1 MYHVIVTQ
9 KSPTPQECWCGS
21 GEPYAAC
28 HNERDKQKPP
38 GLQDVIEARNKAFS
52 RRVCLH
58 PEAPTNCT
66 KVIKAHTI
74 QRGGNMSAIARD
86 GKVYCLPAD
95 LISLKDN
102 NGQLVPVLRGI
113 AQVSVIDG
121 FCGYHDAAFFS
132 PIENQPFA
140 WLEEQG
146 FLLSYR
152 ALSRELYGKQSLVYA
167 MQGIRQLDKGKSPV
181 EQYILQT
188 MADQME
194 KGASLALRDLAT
206 IKAEHDAIFKA
217 GKFAN
222 VRFYGVSLNGPP
234 EVLCSAGLTPSSGF
248 FDQPLQELSDHQ
260 AVMKFVF
267 FNVLAI
273 GGGGAVVFSWLPS
286 ADAVATQFI
295 GSLDQINEAAI
306 PDAIVRLAFNQSDN
320 LAINPAWWDS
330 LKDEDRQTLLRRARQ
345 DADPVAPRMSLVD
358 DGLRVAR
365 SVVVKKHYS

>member
-1 MYHVIVTQ
+1 LSQ
-9 KSPTPQECWCGS
+9 QSAQSNECWCGS

-28 HNERDKQKPP
+28 HLDRDKQKPP
-38 GLQDVIEARNKAFS
+38 GLQDVIDARNKAFS
-52 RRVCLH
+52 QRVCLH

-95 LISLKDN
+95 LISLRDN

-121 FCGYHDAAFFS
+121 FCGHHDAAFFS

-140 WLEEQG
+140 WTKDQS
-146 FLLSYR
+146 FLLNYR
-152 ALSRELYGKQSLVYA
+152 ALSRELYGKQSLAYA
-167 MQGIRQLDKGKSPV
+167 MAGIRQLDKGKSPF
-181 EQYILQT
+181 EQYMLQT
-188 MADQME
+188 MADQMA

-206 IKAEHDAIFKA
+206 IKGEHDTIFKT
-217 GKFAN
+217 GDFAD
-222 VRFYGVSLNGPP
+222 VRFYGVSLNSPP
-234 EVLCSAGLTPSSGF
+234 EVLCSAGLTPSHDF
-248 FDQPLQELSDHQ
+248 ADRPLQKLSDHH
-260 AVMKFVF
+260 AIMKFVF
-267 FNVLAI
+267 FNTLAI
-273 GGGGAVVFSWLPS
+273 DGGGAAVFSCLPS

-295 GSLDQINEAAI
+295 GSLDQISDAAI

-320 LAINPAWWDS
+320 LAINPVWWDS
-330 LKDEDRQTLLRRARQ
+330 LKEDERQKLLNRARQ
-345 DADPVAPRMSLVD
+345 GADPVVPRMPLID

-365 SVVVKKHYS
+365 SGIVKKHHS